1 VPTLEQIK
9 KTYASY
15 FTPRSQST
23 SRITPELIQTILTL
37 NKDKKIGS
45 NLIAEVLSEPPY
57 NVKFHQSVIS
67 RILKTGRDNNFIK
80 FIPRRE
86 MKTAV
91 DQRIYQSP
99 EDRKI
104 HHTVREVTETD
115 LTTTQKNKK
124 GRLLRAPSWA
134 KYKVVY
140 TTPPSKTSKTNIPE
154 KFQGVQ
160 YYKTKEAADAALK
173 ERLTTSFK
181 PIGDPEASVIKRSR
195 TRAENVKEV
204 TKLSS
209 EADKA
214 NIKAIQGGIAEI
226 NKYFKNKPNLINTTP
241 FGKNVKAMMA
251 LRLDKDTHKFYTRL
265 KPNTYYLEKAKQGQL
280 FDLFDINPVAGKKPG
295 GRFATNVNITPG
307 QFNRA
312 FVGAQLTNFFK
323 KGVNTETAG
332 ELDKILK
339 KRNIRVDLPTI
350 GKIGAPGGDV
360 AFDTK
365 TGSFPRIIKTLK
377 TMEAPPHIINL
388 FTNQVKKTLVSKA
401 TNNTD
406 NVCEVVF
413 GIKGKA
419 KGGTVGGGCARQ
431 MELAFDEAPEQT
443 LNKISQ
449 SKSPK
454 LKSFAQRALSI
465 FPKLGTP
472 GKIAA
477 GAVAGA
483 AAIGALTYNKEL
495 GEFVNPL
502 NDDKASQA
510 TLTEWIKDNP
520 VKTVA
525 GTSIG
530 FSTQEIPGAYKKAR
544 DLGRGRVRS
553 ALGITGALKPV
564 LTTFGTPA
572 MTALFEAPFAAKR
585 LEEGETMTEVLT
597 DPLGPTLGLSLMETL
612 SQKAGVVRDAPKR
625 TMAEGLKNYFNL
637 SNVGTARPG
646 MTSKILRMGMSPRV
660 IAGASRFLGLPGLAL
675 SLGLTGY
682 GAYKNY
688 QNEEGMLYNLFNKNE

>member
-1 VPTLEQIK
+1 MPTLEQIK

-86 MKTAV
+86 MKTAL
-91 DQRIYQSP
+91 DQRVYESAS
-99 EDRKI
+99 DRKI

-160 YYKTKEAADAALK
+160 YYKTKEAADVALK

-181 PIGDPEASVIKRSR
+181 PIGDPEASEIRRSR
-195 TRAENVKEV
+195 TRAESVKAV
-204 TKLSS
+204 SKGSS
-209 EADKA
+209 VADKA
-214 NIKAIQGGIAEI
+214 NVKAIEGGIAEI
-226 NKYFKNKPNLINTTP
+226 NKYFKNQPELINTTP

-251 LRLDKDTHKFYTRL
+251 LRLDKDTAKFYSRL
-265 KPNTYYLEKAKQGQL
+265 KPDAYYLKKASEGQL

-295 GRFATNVNITPG
+295 GRFATNLNISPN

-323 KGVNTETAG
+323 KGVNKETVNQ
-332 ELDKILK
+332 LDSLLK
-339 KRNIRVDLPTI
+339 ERNIKVDLPNV
-350 GKIGAPGGDV
+350 GKIGATKADV
-360 AFDTK
+360 AFDST

-388 FTNQVKKTLVSKA
+388 FTDQVKKTLVSKA
-401 TNNTD
+401 TNNT
-406 NVCEVVF
+406 NKICEAVF
-413 GIKGKA
+413 GIGKA
-419 KGGTVGGGCARQ
+419 TGGVAGGGCARQ
-431 MELAFDEAPEQT
+431 MELEFDKAPEQT

-449 SKSPK
+449 SNSPK
-454 LKSFAQRALSI
+454 LKSFAQRALSLL
-465 FPKLGTP
+465 PKLGTP

-510 TLTEWIKDNP
+510 TVTEWIKDNP

-544 DLGRGRVRS
+544 ELGRGRVRS

-625 TMAEGLKNYFNL
+625 TMLEGAKNYFNL

-646 MTSKILRMGMSPRV
+646 VTSKILRMGMSPRM

-688 QNEEGMLYNLFNKNE
+688 QNEEGMLYNLFNKDE